1 MQIIVKKVGEPHE
14 VRTIETLELEDMQEL
29 VGGLIECFHVGN
41 GVDMW
46 LNDMGKLIDLPL
58 NIAIGS
64 QDKRVL
70 DTIHGDV
77 FFRYRFLTT
86 ISGTSIWAVPSY
98 QPLPPLYLKS
108 LTTTDASPNSP
119 PLSGPSIS
127 FTSTCSFEKGK
138 PLELTW

>member
-77 FFRYRFLTT
+77 FFASGNEEGETIGLTDEQVEWVNEKLD
-86 ISGTSIWAVPSY
+86 SGYFVSQIRNGGLEFVPVWVLS
-98 QPLPPLYLKS
+98 PM
-108 LTTTDASPNSP
+108 AS
-119 PLSGPSIS
+119 
-127 FTSTCSFEKGK
+127 
-138 PLELTW
+138 